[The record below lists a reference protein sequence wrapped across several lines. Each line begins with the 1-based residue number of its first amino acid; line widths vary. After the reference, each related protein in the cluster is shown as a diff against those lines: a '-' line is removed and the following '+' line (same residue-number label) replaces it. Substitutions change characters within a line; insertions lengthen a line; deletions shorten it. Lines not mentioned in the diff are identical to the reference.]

1 MLSYINQQAS
11 KFEETHGI
19 QPNLLYL
26 GEEHVQHLMNDFS
39 DQYDLNAIMD
49 FLQME
54 IVISNEIVHPH
65 VGWTR
70 FAQKHAV

>member
-1 MLSYINQQAS
+1 MLSYIVQQAS
-11 KFEETHGI
+11 NFEQEHGI

-26 GEEHVQHLMNDFS
+26 SEEHISFLKEDFS
-39 DQYDLNAIMD
+39 DQYDLNAIRD

-54 IVISNEIVHPH
+54 LIINNEIVHPH

-70 FAQKHAV
+70 FSQKRAV

>member
-1 MLSYINQQAS
+1 MLSYIYQQAS
-11 KFEETHGI
+11 KFEQDHNM

-26 GEEHVQHLMNDFS
+26 NEEHVRYLKNDFS

-54 IVISNEIVHPH
+54 LVISNEIVHPH
-65 VGWTR
+65 VGWTK
-70 FAQKHAV
+70 FTLKYAV

>member
-11 KFEETHGI
+11 KFEESHGI

-26 GEEHVQHLMNDFS
+26 NEEHILYLRNDFS
-39 DQYDLNAIMD
+39 AQYDLDAIMNL
-49 FLQME
+49 LQME
-54 IVISNEIVHPH
+54 LVISNEIVHPH

-70 FAQKHAV
+70 FAQKYAV

>member
-11 KFEETHGI
+11 NFEEDHGL

-26 GEEHVQHLMNDFS
+26 SKEHVKHLINNFS

-54 IVISNEIVHPH
+54 LVISNEIIHPH

-70 FAQKHAV
+70 FAQKQAV